1 MQPACEIPPREPH
14 RAGLLAGLPA
24 GYDAGMF
31 VAQSIQRPQGINV
44 FGSCLVRV
52 EPDYASL
59 RFSVNRVA
67 DKPAPSF
74 AEARVASAKVRAY
87 LEAMA
92 VPAGDVRTSRIA
104 LEQAYDGYGNERKFI
119 GYRSTVSFLV
129 LLGDFDKL
137 ELVLQGIVESGADS
151 IDRVSFKTRRLRE
164 ARAQA
169 RAGAIAA
176 ARVKAEGY
184 AQAAGVKLGTALH
197 IEDVNPDDASRRSHL
212 PDVDL
217 DAHDESSAA
226 SDAAGPGS
234 IVIAGAVMVCYAI
247 LG

>member
-1 MQPACEIPPREPH
+1 MRDPR
-14 RAGLLAGLPA
+14 RAGRPR

-31 VAQSIQRPQGINV
+31 VSQSIQRPQGINV

-74 AEARVASAKVRAY
+74 AGARVAAAQVRTF
-87 LEAMA
+87 LDTMG
-92 VPAGDVRTSRIA
+92 VPTSDVRTSRIA
-104 LEQAYDGYGNERKFI
+104 LAQAYDGYGNERKFV

-129 LLGDFDKL
+129 LLADFDKL
-137 ELVLQGIVESGADS
+137 ELVLQGIVESGVDS
-151 IDRVSFKTRRLRE
+151 IDDVSFKTRRLRE

-176 ARVKAEGY
+176 ARIKAEGY
-184 AQAAGVKLGTALH
+184 AQAAGVKLGAALH
-197 IEDVNPDDASRRSHL
+197 IEDVNPEEASRRSHM
-212 PDVDL
+212 PDLDL
-217 DAHDESSAA
+217 DAHDESSAG
-226 SDAAGPGS
+226 DTAGPGS